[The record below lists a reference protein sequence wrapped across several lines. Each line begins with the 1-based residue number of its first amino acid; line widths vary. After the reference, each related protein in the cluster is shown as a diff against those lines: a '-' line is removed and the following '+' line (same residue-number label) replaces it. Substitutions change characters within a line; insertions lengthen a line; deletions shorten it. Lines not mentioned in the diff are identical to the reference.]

1 MADAELACSPRA
13 MADAELAATR
23 VHGGAHAAEL
33 RALALLPEQVLDFS
47 VDVNPYGPAPAVVRA
62 IAAAPLDRYPDPRAE
77 RACDALAA
85 SMGERAERVL
95 LGHGAAELLW
105 SAARSVLAPGST
117 VLIVEPTFCELR
129 AAALACA
136 ARVVE
141 WRARAEQGFAIDL
154 VAVTAAAERSGAS
167 AVYLCAPNTPTG
179 AAVPAAEIALAAA
192 SLPRVTW
199 IVDQSFLSL
208 STRFADAAVAQPDN
222 VLRVC
227 SLTKDH
233 AIPGL
238 RVGYAVGS
246 PALLQ
251 RMETQRC
258 AWCTSSP
265 AQAAAEAAAAAGD
278 FVAESRDH
286 LLADAAQL
294 AAELRALAL
303 QPLPSSTGFM
313 LVPVP
318 ARFAHAAALRARL
331 LARHRALVRDCS
343 SFGLPR
349 HIRIAA
355 RPAADRARLIAA
367 LQQEL

>member
-1 MADAELACSPRA
+1 MADAELATA
-13 MADAELAATR
+13 R
-23 VHGGAHAAEL
+23 VHGGPHGPEL

-47 VDVNPYGPAPAVVRA
+47 VNVNPYGPSPAVVRA
-62 IAAAPLDRYPDPRAE
+62 IAAAPIDRYPDPRAE

-85 SMGERAERVL
+85 SLGERGERVL

-105 SAARSVLAPGST
+105 SAARSVLAPGT
-117 VLIVEPTFCELR
+117 TALIVEPTFCELR
-129 AAALACA
+129 AAALACG

-141 WRARAEQGFAIDL
+141 WRASAEQGFAIDL
-154 VAVTAAAERSGAS
+154 GAVTAAAEHGGAS

-179 AAVPAAEIALAAA
+179 AAVPAAEIALAAGL
-192 SLPRVTW
+192 LPHVTW

-208 STRFADAAVAQPDN
+208 STRFADAAVVQPDN

-246 PALLQ
+246 PALL
-251 RMETQRC
+251 RGMEAQRC
-258 AWCTSSP
+258 AWCTSAP
-265 AQAAAEAAAAAGD
+265 AQAAAEAAAAAGS
-278 FVAESRDH
+278 FVAESRDR
-286 LLADAAQL
+286 LLVDSAQL
-294 AAELRALAL
+294 AAALRQLGL
-303 QPLPSSTGFM
+303 QPLPSSAAFM

-318 ARFAHAAALRARL
+318 TQFAHAGALRARL
-331 LARHRALVRDCS
+331 LAHHGVLVRDCA

-349 HIRIAA
+349 HMRIAA